1 MVKLQK
7 KQLTHVK
14 KVDLQRKKERKVKW
28 TSDDLEKA
36 INKATLAEEKKQN
49 NNYCRKTEIHQP
61 KKQNTMK

>member
-1 MVKLQK
+1 
-7 KQLTHVK
+7 
-14 KVDLQRKKERKVKW
+14 VKW